1 MKKLLFVICILLA
14 SNSYSQS
21 TIKKYNSLQNRYE
34 YFENGRMVGYEKY
47 NSLKKQW
54 EYYSTKKR
62 QTSNSYGE
70 PISTFD
76 ADLAYK
82 VLAKKQAEFDYIQGL
97 IDENLKKMGTKVA
110 NFQGR
115 ISNKKLQD
123 EFGRIIDLR
132 MNSYLDEN
140 ENKDKLTSPS
150 RFHEVSKDVNYI
162 IEKAYRKAVKKI
174 ENKNKEV
181 DYTKSN
187 EKYIKKLKKKWDRK
201 VEYEIGDYVSAFTY
215 SPLKDSPNLNAKV
228 IEQVTE
234 SVRIIGHHNGD
245 YYKVRTK
252 HFTGYI
258 SSKWLKEKVSK

>member
-82 VLAKKQAEFDYIQGL
+82 VLAKKQAEFDYTQGL
-97 IDENLKKMGTKVA
+97 IDENIRKLGKKVSDFT
-110 NFQGR
+110 QR
-115 ISNKKLQD
+115 ISNTELQD
-123 EFGRIIDLR
+123 EFQRI
-132 MNSYLDEN
+132 MNLKGNLYLDDN

-150 RFHEVSKDVNYI
+150 RFYETSKDFNYI
-162 IEKAYRKAVKKI
+162 IEESYRKALKKI

-187 EKYIKKLKKKWDRK
+187 EKYIKKLKKNGIEKLNMK
-201 VEYEIGDYVSAFTY
+201 LAIMY
-215 SPLKDSPNLNAKV
+215 PLLPIHL
-228 IEQVTE
+228 
-234 SVRIIGHHNGD
+234 
-245 YYKVRTK
+245 
-252 HFTGYI
+252 
-258 SSKWLKEKVSK
+258 